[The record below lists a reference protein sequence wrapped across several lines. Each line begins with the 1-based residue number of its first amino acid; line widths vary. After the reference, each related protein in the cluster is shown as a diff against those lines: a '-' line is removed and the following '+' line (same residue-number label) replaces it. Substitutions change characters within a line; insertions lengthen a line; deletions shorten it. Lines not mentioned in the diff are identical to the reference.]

1 MNLKR
6 QKTVVAG
13 CLLCMAA
20 SSAGA
25 QEFRQTEY
33 GIQAE
38 SCGMVVD
45 IRFYSPQIVRVLK
58 YPKGESFAKDSYSV
72 VKEPENVSFQLE
84 EGQGQITLNTSFL
97 EVALDLATGKVSYAD
112 SLHQSLLAEKDY
124 GTQFTPVSYGDT
136 QTYLVRQAFRLD
148 KDEALYGLG
157 QLQEGRLNQRNQ
169 AVLLRNVNSKICI
182 PYVYSP
188 KGYGL
193 L

>member
-45 IRFYSPQIVRVLK
+45 IRFYSP
-58 YPKGESFAKDSYSV
+58 PDCAGF
-72 VKEPENVSFQLE
+72 
-84 EGQGQITLNTSFL
+84 
-97 EVALDLATGKVSYAD
+97 KVS
-112 SLHQSLLAEKDY
+112 
-124 GTQFTPVSYGDT
+124 
-136 QTYLVRQAFRLD
+136 
-148 KDEALYGLG
+148 
-157 QLQEGRLNQRNQ
+157 QRRVVCQ
-169 AVLLRNVNSKICI
+169 
-182 PYVYSP
+182 
-188 KGYGL
+188 G
-193 L
+193 